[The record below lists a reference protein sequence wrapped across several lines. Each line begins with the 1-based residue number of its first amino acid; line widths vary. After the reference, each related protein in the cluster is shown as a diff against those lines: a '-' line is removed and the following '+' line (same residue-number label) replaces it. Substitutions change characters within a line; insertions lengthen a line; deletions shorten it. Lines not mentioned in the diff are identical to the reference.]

1 MVDSQPDV
9 TVFERALAMEMRSV
23 KLQDVRNPF
32 AACRV
37 YGSADVQK
45 AHRRAAIAISLR
57 HSGHFF
63 VVGSGG
69 ASPRFRRA
77 LIALTGTTMAKYTAA
92 PISTNEMTAL
102 RKSPIRN
109 SLPLI
114 LRTRAEKSG
123 LPKRAPMSG
132 VSRSFTR

>member
-1 MVDSQPDV
+1 MLSAELAGDLISGARLAFGGCPALQNRDRPVVGGQP
-9 TVFERALAMEMRSV
+9 R
-23 KLQDVRNPF
+23 
-32 AACRV
+32 RV
-37 YGSADVQK
+37 YTSADVQN

-92 PISTNEMTAL
+92 AISTNEMTAL

-123 LPKRAPMSG
+123 L
-132 VSRSFTR
+132 

>member
-1 MVDSQPDV
+1 MLSAELTDDLISGA
-9 TVFERALAMEMRSV
+9 RLAIGGCPAVQNCQSRG
-23 KLQDVRNPF
+23 
-32 AACRV
+32 
-37 YGSADVQK
+37 YTSAEVQK
-45 AHRRAAIAISLR
+45 AHRRAATGTSLR

-92 PISTNEMTAL
+92 AISTNEMTAF

-109 SLPLI
+109 AVPFT
-114 LRTRAEKSG
+114 LRTSAEKSG
-123 LPKRAPMSG
+123 LPKMAP
-132 VSRSFTR
+132 